1 MSKIKTLNEH
11 LTNMIAAGEVV
22 ERPMGV
28 VKELVEN
35 SIDAQSTKIEVR
47 LKNGGLDEIEVI
59 DDGCGMDK
67 KDATAAFGRHAT
79 SKISQDD
86 DLWHIQTMGFRGE
99 ALPSIASVS
108 KLTLTT
114 NDSNDSTLVKI
125 EYGKIQ
131 EVRPI
136 AAAQGTSVKVEGLFY
151 KTPARLKHLKNA
163 NSELNATLDLIQKIA
178 LAHPEIAFELYN
190 DDKLK
195 IQTNG
200 SNSLQETIMA
210 VYGLDIAKKALKVEC
225 HDYDFEVEGYII
237 APTITRSSKQYIN
250 TFINGRV
257 IRSYYLNKAVIDGY
271 NSFIMP
277 DRYPIA
283 VLNIKV
289 DYQLVDVNVHP
300 SKWEIRLSKEKQL
313 AELIKTNITSVI
325 KNSMIPSDLLI
336 DHIALKDE
344 PIFKEEIKQ
353 EKSEIS
359 NDQPKLEYDYSYT
372 TRLQDS
378 VDTPIIKETFSN
390 TTNKQVVQEKI
401 IDYQTNPTIDRF
413 TYLAQLH
420 GRYILAYD
428 EENLYIIDQHAAQ
441 ERCMYEDIQNKIM
454 ARSIITQP
462 LLVPLVVNVTP
473 AIVDKIDLLNEQL
486 SCIGLQFEQFSLNS
500 LIVREVPDF
509 FENLDEDEFIE
520 QLINEVIND
529 KKMSILEVRKEKI
542 ASLACH
548 SSVRFNHYL
557 STDESKKLLSRLSN
571 CKQPFNCPHGRPTM
585 ITISEKQLVK
595 EFKRV

>member
-1 MSKIKTLNEH
+1 MSKIKVLNDH

-28 VKELVEN
+28 VKELTEN
-35 SIDAQSTKIEVR
+35 SIDALSSKIEIR

-67 KDATAAFGRHAT
+67 KDATAAFERHAT

-108 KLTLTT
+108 KLTLIT
-114 NDSNDSTLVKI
+114 NDGNDSTLVKI
-125 EYGKIQ
+125 EYGQIK
-131 EVRPI
+131 EVRPF
-136 AAAQGTSVKVEGLFY
+136 AFRQGTSVKVEGLFY
-151 KTPARLKHLKNA
+151 KTPARLKHLKSA
-163 NSELNATLDLIQKIA
+163 NSELNVILDLVSKLA

-210 VYGLDIAKKALKVEC
+210 VYGLDVAKKALKLEC
-225 HDYDFEVEGYII
+225 NDYDFNVDGFII
-237 APTITRSSKQYIN
+237 APAITRSSKQYIN

-257 IRSYYLNKAVIDGY
+257 IRSYFLNKAVIEGY
-271 NSFIMP
+271 NSFIMS

-283 VLNIKV
+283 ILNIKA

-313 AELIKTNITSVI
+313 AELIKSNITQVI
-325 KNSMIPSDLLI
+325 RNSMIPSDLLI
-336 DHIALKDE
+336 DHIVIRDDKDNN
-344 PIFKEEIKQ
+344 IQTFQ
-353 EKSEIS
+353 
-359 NDQPKLEYDYSYT
+359 SYQQQT
-372 TRLQDS
+372 FLQDES
-378 VDTPIIKETFSN
+378 LPINDKLFEKETFSK
-390 TTNKQVVQEKI
+390 TNREVYQEKI
-401 IDYQTNPTIDRF
+401 IDYQSNPTIDRF
-413 TYLAQLH
+413 NYLAQLH

-428 EENLYIIDQHAAQ
+428 EDNLYIIDQHAAQ

-454 ARSIITQP
+454 ERSINCQP
-462 LLVPLVVNVTP
+462 LLVPLVINVTA

-486 SCIGLQFEQFSLNS
+486 ACIGLQFEQFSLNS
-500 LIVREVPDF
+500 LIIREVPDF
-509 FENLDEDEFIE
+509 FENLNEEQFIE

-529 KKMSILEVRKEKI
+529 KKMSVLEVRKEKI

-557 STDESKKLLSRLSN
+557 SIEESKKLLSRLSN

>member
-178 LAHPEIAFELYN
+178 LAHSEIAFELYN

-237 APTITRSSKQYIN
+237 APAITRSSKQYIN

-401 IDYQTNPTIDRF
+401 IDYQTNSTIDRF

-520 QLINEVIND
+520 QLINEVITD

-557 STDESKKLLSRLSN
+557 STEESKKLLSRLSN